1 MSGLVQRV
9 VEYTRLE
16 GVEEEHTEF
25 GTQTLLL
32 QYKHFKTFS

>member
-25 GTQTLLL
+25 GTQTLSL